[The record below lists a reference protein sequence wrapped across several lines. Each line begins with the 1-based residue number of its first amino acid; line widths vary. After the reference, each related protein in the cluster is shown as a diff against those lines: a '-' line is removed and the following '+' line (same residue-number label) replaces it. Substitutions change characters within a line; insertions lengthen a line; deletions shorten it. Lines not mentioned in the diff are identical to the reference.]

1 MKLFRRTSHVGMS
14 SNWRLCSCS
23 YLCAQKSNPYT
34 VVKSFTRLAK
44 IAENVKFVDDLQQA
58 LRESL
63 AVFPDSELKSEQKL
77 TIENIVGRRDVFGQ
91 LPTGFGKSVIFSAA
105 AMTKAYRFFLSLSPP
120 SYNYVSMM
128 FQFYSD
134 KCRKLHAED
143 HRLVELF
150 DWKL

>member
-1 MKLFRRTSHVGMS
+1 M
-14 SNWRLCSCS
+14 
-23 YLCAQKSNPYT
+23 
-34 VVKSFTRLAK
+34 AK
-44 IAENVKFVDDLQQA
+44 TAKNVKFVDDLQQA

-105 AMTKAYRFFLSLSPP
+105 VRTKAYRFFWSLSPP
-120 SYNYVSMM
+120 SYNYVSTM

-150 DWKL
+150 D

>member
-1 MKLFRRTSHVGMS
+1 M
-14 SNWRLCSCS
+14 
-23 YLCAQKSNPYT
+23 
-34 VVKSFTRLAK
+34 AK
-44 IAENVKFVDDLQQA
+44 IAENARFVDDLQQA
-58 LRESL
+58 LMESL
-63 AVFPDSELKSEQKL
+63 AVFPDSKLKSEQKL

-105 AMTKAYRFFLSLSPP
+105 ARTKAYRFFFWSLSPP
-120 SYNYVSMM
+120 SYNYVSTM

-150 DWKL
+150 D

>member
-1 MKLFRRTSHVGMS
+1 M
-14 SNWRLCSCS
+14 
-23 YLCAQKSNPYT
+23 
-34 VVKSFTRLAK
+34 AK

-58 LRESL
+58 LTESL

-91 LPTGFGKSVIFSAA
+91 LPTVFGKSVIFSAA
-105 AMTKAYRFFLSLSPP
+105 AMTKAYRFFFWSLSPT

-134 KCRKLHAED
+134 KCRKLHAD
-143 HRLVELF
+143 GHRLVELF
-150 DWKL
+150 D